1 VRIYVTQS
9 DMQLVKVG
17 ATVRVRS
24 DALSGR
30 EFDGRIETI
39 DARAQFTPRDVQ
51 TAADRADL
59 AFGVKVRIADRDRAL
74 RAGTTV
80 DVALP

>member
-1 VRIYVTQS
+1 
-9 DMQLVKVG
+9 M
-17 ATVRVRS
+17 RS
-24 DALSGR
+24 DALAGR
-30 EFDGRIETI
+30 VFEGHIETI

-51 TAADRADL
+51 TAEDRAAL
-59 AFGVKVRIADRDRAL
+59 AFGIKVRIADPDRAL

>member
-1 VRIYVTQS
+1 
-9 DMQLVKVG
+9 MQRVKVG
-17 ATVRVRS
+17 AAVRVRS
-24 DALSGR
+24 DALASR
-30 EFDGRIETI
+30 VFDGRIETI
-39 DARAQFTPRDVQ
+39 DAQAQFTPRDVQ

-59 AFGVKVRIADRDRAL
+59 AFGVKVRIADADHAL

>member
-1 VRIYVTQS
+1 
-9 DMQLVKVG
+9 
-17 ATVRVRS
+17 VRS
-24 DALSGR
+24 DALAGR
-30 EFDGRIETI
+30 VFDGRIETI

-51 TAADRADL
+51 TAEDRADL
-59 AFGVKVRIADRDRAL
+59 AFGAKVRIADPDRAL